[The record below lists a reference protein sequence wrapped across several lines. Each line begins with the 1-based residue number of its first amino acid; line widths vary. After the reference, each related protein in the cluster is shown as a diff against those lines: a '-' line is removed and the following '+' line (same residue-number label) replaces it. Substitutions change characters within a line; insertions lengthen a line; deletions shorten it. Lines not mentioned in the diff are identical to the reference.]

1 MRHFLTLF
9 LIFYFC
15 PNIFGQNFDFGR
27 VNVSD
32 FSTTALD
39 SNANAIVL
47 KEFGQSSVFVDDYDH
62 RIKLM
67 HEYHVLIRI
76 NNKEGF
82 KKANFEIPSYKRGSY
97 IRDHLDELKAVTYN
111 MENGQINRTELES
124 KKVFKENYST
134 YLDLNKFTLP
144 NIKEGSI
151 IEVSY
156 RTLEQ
161 DLFNFKT
168 WEFQDDIPKLQS
180 QYIAIIP
187 ASFTYNVVLRGPYRL
202 DDQKKGEV
210 LKEYLFL
217 DGVRMDCSK
226 LTYAMSNIPA
236 FVEEDFMTSPKNF
249 KSAIYYELES
259 IFYPSTGVKKTFSK
273 TWKDVDTELMN
284 EKTFGG
290 QLKKTDLFKTTL
302 STLLSPDDSKLVKA
316 NKIYD
321 YIKKQI
327 KWNNYVGKYSEN
339 GIEKALEKRTGNI
352 GDINLSLITALQAA
366 DLDAYPIILSTRRN
380 GNPNS
385 LFPVLSDFDYVIACV
400 DIDGVKY
407 KLDAS
412 NSYLPFGSLPLQCLN
427 ERGRIIYSKKS
438 SDWFP
443 LASEEISEQYYTL
456 TGVLDDQGQIKGT
469 LIISSQGNKAL
480 LKRQHIAKF
489 NSLEEYWEKLDEEMP
504 NISFT
509 NAKIEHLNELDQV
522 LNETYDITLDVNKQQ
537 ENNILSLAPN
547 VIDRISYNPF
557 KIQDRTYPVDMGF
570 KSKLQYNIQLE
581 IPEQYEVT
589 DKPQN
594 VSLALPESAARYKYI
609 TQLTGTKLEVM
620 GSLSFNKPIFTVD
633 EYFSLKELYS
643 RIIQQQKLDIRLTT
657 KK

>member
-1 MRHFLTLF
+1 MRQFLTLF
-9 LIFYFC
+9 LIFSIYT
-15 PNIFGQNFDFGR
+15 NSIAQTFDFGK
-27 VNVSD
+27 VSISD
-32 FSTTALD
+32 FSKTDLD

-47 KEFGQSSVFVDDYDH
+47 NEFGRSSVFVDDYDN
-62 RIKLM
+62 RVKLQ
-67 HEYHVLIRI
+67 HEYHVIIRI

-97 IRDHLDELKAVTYN
+97 IRDYFDELKAVTYN
-111 MENGQINRTELES
+111 LENGRIEKTELEN
-124 KKVFKENYST
+124 KKVFKENYSA

-168 WEFQDDIPKLQS
+168 WEFQDDIPKIQS

-187 ASFTYNVVLRGPYRL
+187 ASFAYNVVLRGPYKL
-202 DDQKKGEV
+202 TDQKAEA
-210 LKEYLFL
+210 LKEFIFL
-217 DGVRMDCSK
+217 DGLRMDCSK
-226 LTYAMSNIPA
+226 LTYTMKNIPA
-236 FVEEDFMTSPKNF
+236 FMEEDYMTSPTNF

-259 IFYPSTGVKKTFSK
+259 IFYPSTGSKKTFSK
-273 TWKDVDTELMN
+273 TWKDVDTDLMN

-290 QLKKTDLFKTTL
+290 QLKKTDLFKANLATI
-302 STLLSPDDSKLVKA
+302 LSPTDTKLEKA
-316 NKIYD
+316 KKIYN
-321 YIKKQI
+321 YINKQI
-327 KWNNYVGKYSEN
+327 KWNNYLGKYAET

-352 GDINLSLITALQAA
+352 GDINLALVTALLAA
-366 DLDAYPIILSTRRN
+366 DLEAYPIILSTRRN
-380 GNPNS
+380 GTPNG

-412 NSYLPFGSLPLQCLN
+412 NLYLPFGQLPLQCLN

-443 LASEEISEQYYTL
+443 LTAQESSDVNYILEGAL
-456 TGVLDDQGQIKGT
+456 NDQFKIKGKLT
-469 LIISSQGNKAL
+469 ISSSGNKAL

-504 NISFT
+504 NITLTKSSIQ
-509 NAKIEHLNELDQV
+509 NLEDIDQLLIEEFDV
-522 LNETYDITLDVNKQQ
+522 ILDVSKQMEQ
-537 ENNILSLAPN
+537 DILVLAPN
-547 VIDRISYNPF
+547 IIDRISYNPF
-557 KIQDRTYPVDMGF
+557 KAQERTYPVDMGF
-570 KSKLQYNIQLE
+570 KSKTLYSVKLTIPDHYE
-581 IPEQYEVT
+581 IAE
-589 DKPQN
+589 KPQN
-594 VSLALPESAARYKYI
+594 ASLALPESTAKYRYV
-609 TQLTGTKLEVM
+609 TQVNGNQLEILQ
-620 GSLSFNKPIFTVD
+620 SLAFNKPIFSVD

-643 RIIQQQKLDIRLTT
+643 RIIQQQKLDIKLIG

>member
-1 MRHFLTLF
+1 MRQFLTLF
-9 LIFYFC
+9 LIFSIYT
-15 PNIFGQNFDFGR
+15 NSIAQTFDFGK
-27 VNVSD
+27 VSISD
-32 FSTTALD
+32 FSRTDLD

-47 KEFGQSSVFVDDYDH
+47 NEFGRSSVFVDDYDN
-62 RIKLM
+62 RVKLQ
-67 HEYHVLIRI
+67 HEYHVIIRI

-97 IRDHLDELKAVTYN
+97 VRDYFDELKAVTYN
-111 MENGQINRTELES
+111 LENGRIEKTELEN
-124 KKVFKENYST
+124 KKVFKENYSA

-168 WEFQDDIPKLQS
+168 WEFQDDIPKIQS

-187 ASFTYNVVLRGPYRL
+187 ASFAYNVVLRGPYKL
-202 DDQKKGEV
+202 TDQKAEA
-210 LKEYLFL
+210 LKEFIFL
-217 DGVRMDCSK
+217 DGLRMDCSK
-226 LTYAMSNIPA
+226 LTYTMKNIPA
-236 FVEEDFMTSPKNF
+236 FMEEDYMTSPTNF

-259 IFYPSTGVKKTFSK
+259 IFYPSTGSKKTFSK
-273 TWKDVDTELMN
+273 TWKDVDTDLMN

-290 QLKKTDLFKTTL
+290 QLKKTDLFKANLATI
-302 STLLSPDDSKLVKA
+302 LSPTDTKLEKA
-316 NKIYD
+316 KKIYN
-321 YIKKQI
+321 YINKQI
-327 KWNNYVGKYSEN
+327 KWNNYLGKYAET

-352 GDINLSLITALQAA
+352 GDINLALVTALLAA
-366 DLDAYPIILSTRRN
+366 DLEAYPIILSTRRN
-380 GNPNS
+380 GTPNG

-412 NSYLPFGSLPLQCLN
+412 NLYLPFGQLPLQCLN

-443 LASEEISEQYYTL
+443 LTAQESSDVNYILEGAL
-456 TGVLDDQGQIKGT
+456 NDQFKIKGKLT
-469 LIISSQGNKAL
+469 ISSSGNKAL

-489 NSLEEYWEKLDEEMP
+489 NSLEEYWEKLDVEMP
-504 NISFT
+504 NITLTKSSIQ
-509 NAKIEHLNELDQV
+509 NLEDIDQLLIEEFDV
-522 LNETYDITLDVNKQQ
+522 ILDVSKQMEQ
-537 ENNILSLAPN
+537 DILVLAPN
-547 VIDRISYNPF
+547 IIDRISYNPF
-557 KIQDRTYPVDMGF
+557 KAQERTYPVDMGF
-570 KSKLQYNIQLE
+570 KSKTLYSVKLTIPDHYE
-581 IPEQYEVT
+581 IAE
-589 DKPQN
+589 KPQN
-594 VSLALPESAARYKYI
+594 ASLALPESTAKYRYV
-609 TQLTGTKLEVM
+609 TQVNGNQLEILQ
-620 GSLSFNKPIFTVD
+620 SLAFNKPIFSVD

-643 RIIQQQKLDIRLTT
+643 RIIQQQKLDIKLIG

>member
-1 MRHFLTLF
+1 MRQFLTLF
-9 LIFYFC
+9 LIFSIYTDS
-15 PNIFGQNFDFGR
+15 IAQTFDFGK
-27 VNVSD
+27 VSISD
-32 FSTTALD
+32 FSRTDLD

-47 KEFGQSSVFVDDYDH
+47 NEFGRSSVFVDDYDN
-62 RIKLM
+62 RIKLQ

-97 IRDHLDELKAVTYN
+97 IRDYFDELKAVTYN
-111 MENGQINRTELES
+111 LENGRIEKTELEN
-124 KKVFKENYST
+124 KKVFRENYSP

-168 WEFQDDIPKLQS
+168 WEFQDDIPKIQS

-187 ASFTYNVVLRGPYRL
+187 ASFAYNVVLRGPYKL
-202 DDQKKGEV
+202 TDQKAEA
-210 LKEYLFL
+210 LKEYIFL
-217 DGVRMDCSK
+217 DGLRMDCSK
-226 LTYAMSNIPA
+226 LTYTMKNIPA
-236 FVEEDFMTSPKNF
+236 FVEEDYMTSPTNF

-259 IFYPSTGVKKTFSK
+259 IFYPSTGSKKTFSK
-273 TWKDVDTELMN
+273 TWKDVDTDLMN
-284 EKTFGG
+284 EKAFGG
-290 QLKKTDLFKTTL
+290 QLKKTDLFQANLATIV
-302 STLLSPDDSKLVKA
+302 SPTDSKLEKA
-316 NKIYD
+316 KKIYN
-321 YIKKQI
+321 YINKQI
-327 KWNNYVGKYSEN
+327 KWNNYLGKYAES

-352 GDINLSLITALQAA
+352 GDINLALVTALLAA
-366 DLDAYPIILSTRRN
+366 DLEAYPIILSTRRN
-380 GNPNS
+380 GTPNA

-400 DIDGVKY
+400 DVDGVKY

-412 NSYLPFGSLPLQCLN
+412 NPYLPFGELPLQCLN

-443 LASEEISEQYYTL
+443 LTVEESSDVSYVLEGALDEQSK
-456 TGVLDDQGQIKGT
+456 IKGKLT
-469 LIISSQGNKAL
+469 ISSRGNKAF

-504 NISFT
+504 NVTLTKSSIQ
-509 NAKIEHLNELDQV
+509 NLEEIDQLLIEEFDVIVDVSKQMGQDV
-522 LNETYDITLDVNKQQ
+522 LL
-537 ENNILSLAPN
+537 LAPN
-547 VIDRISYNPF
+547 IIDRISYNPF
-557 KIQDRTYPVDMGF
+557 KAQERTYPVDMGF
-570 KSKLQYNIQLE
+570 KSKTLYSVKLTIPDHYE
-581 IPEQYEVT
+581 IAE
-589 DKPQN
+589 KPQN
-594 VSLALPESAARYKYI
+594 ASLALPESTAKYRYV
-609 TQLTGTKLEVM
+609 TQVNGNQLEILQ
-620 GSLSFNKPIFTVD
+620 SLAFNKPIFSVD

-643 RIIQQQKLDIRLTT
+643 RIIQQQKLDIKLIG

>member
-1 MRHFLTLF
+1 MRQFLTLF
-9 LIFYFC
+9 LIFSIYT
-15 PNIFGQNFDFGR
+15 NSIAQTFDFGK
-27 VNVSD
+27 VSISD
-32 FSTTALD
+32 FSRTDLD

-47 KEFGQSSVFVDDYDH
+47 NEFGRSSVFVDDYDN
-62 RIKLM
+62 RVKLQ
-67 HEYHVLIRI
+67 HEYHVIIRI

-97 IRDHLDELKAVTYN
+97 IRDYFDELKAVTYN
-111 MENGQINRTELES
+111 LENGRIEKTELEN
-124 KKVFKENYST
+124 KKVFRENYSA

-168 WEFQDDIPKLQS
+168 WEFQDDIPKIQS

-187 ASFTYNVVLRGPYRL
+187 ASFAYNVVLRGPYKL
-202 DDQKKGEV
+202 TDQKAEA
-210 LKEYLFL
+210 LKEFIFL
-217 DGVRMDCSK
+217 DGLRMDCSK
-226 LTYAMSNIPA
+226 LTYTMKNIPA
-236 FVEEDFMTSPKNF
+236 FMEEDYMTSPTNF

-259 IFYPSTGVKKTFSK
+259 IFYPSTGSKKTFSK
-273 TWKDVDTELMN
+273 TWKDVDTDLMN

-290 QLKKTDLFKTTL
+290 QLKKTDLFKANLATI
-302 STLLSPDDSKLVKA
+302 LSPTDTKLEKA
-316 NKIYD
+316 KKIYN
-321 YIKKQI
+321 YINKQI
-327 KWNNYVGKYSEN
+327 KWNNYLGKYAET

-352 GDINLSLITALQAA
+352 GDINLALVTALLAA
-366 DLDAYPIILSTRRN
+366 DLEAYPIILSTRRN
-380 GNPNS
+380 GTPNG

-412 NSYLPFGSLPLQCLN
+412 NLYLPFGQLPLQCLN

-443 LASEEISEQYYTL
+443 LTAQESSDVNYILEGAL
-456 TGVLDDQGQIKGT
+456 NDQFKIKGKLT
-469 LIISSQGNKAL
+469 ISSSGNKAL

-504 NISFT
+504 NITLTKSSIQ
-509 NAKIEHLNELDQV
+509 NLEDIDQLLIEEFDV
-522 LNETYDITLDVNKQQ
+522 ILDVSKQMEQ
-537 ENNILSLAPN
+537 DILVLAPN
-547 VIDRISYNPF
+547 IIDRISYNPF
-557 KIQDRTYPVDMGF
+557 KAQERTYPVDMGF
-570 KSKLQYNIQLE
+570 KSKTLYSVKLTIPDHYE
-581 IPEQYEVT
+581 IAE
-589 DKPQN
+589 KPQN
-594 VSLALPESAARYKYI
+594 ASLALPESTAKYRYV
-609 TQLTGTKLEVM
+609 TQVNGNQLEILQ
-620 GSLSFNKPIFTVD
+620 SLAFNKPIFSVD

-643 RIIQQQKLDIRLTT
+643 RIIQQQKLDIKLIG

>member
-1 MRHFLTLF
+1 MRQFLTLF
-9 LIFYFC
+9 LIFSIYT
-15 PNIFGQNFDFGR
+15 NSIAQTFDFGK
-27 VNVSD
+27 VSISD
-32 FSTTALD
+32 FSRTDLD

-47 KEFGQSSVFVDDYDH
+47 NEFGRSSVFVDDYDN
-62 RIKLM
+62 RIKLQ

-97 IRDHLDELKAVTYN
+97 IRDYFDELKAVTYN
-111 MENGQINRTELES
+111 LENGRIEKTELEN
-124 KKVFKENYST
+124 KKVFRENYSA

-168 WEFQDDIPKLQS
+168 WEFQDDIPKIQS

-187 ASFTYNVVLRGPYRL
+187 ASFAYNVVLRGPYKL
-202 DDQKKGEV
+202 TDQKAEA
-210 LKEYLFL
+210 LKEYIFL
-217 DGVRMDCSK
+217 DGLRMDCSK
-226 LTYAMSNIPA
+226 LTYTMKNIPA
-236 FVEEDFMTSPKNF
+236 FVEEDYMTSPTNF

-259 IFYPSTGVKKTFSK
+259 IFYPSTGSKKTFSK
-273 TWKDVDTELMN
+273 TWKDVDTDLMN
-284 EKTFGG
+284 EKAFGG
-290 QLKKTDLFKTTL
+290 QLKKTDLFKANLATIV
-302 STLLSPDDSKLVKA
+302 SPTDSKLEKA
-316 NKIYD
+316 KKIYN
-321 YIKKQI
+321 YINKQI
-327 KWNNYVGKYSEN
+327 KWNNYLGKYAES

-352 GDINLSLITALQAA
+352 GDINLALVTALLAA
-366 DLDAYPIILSTRRN
+366 DLEAYPIILSTRRN
-380 GNPNS
+380 GTPNA

-400 DIDGVKY
+400 DVDGVKY

-412 NSYLPFGSLPLQCLN
+412 NPYLPFGELPLQCLN

-443 LASEEISEQYYTL
+443 LTVEESSDVNYVLE
-456 TGVLDDQGQIKGT
+456 GVLDEQAKIKGKLT
-469 LIISSQGNKAL
+469 ISSRGNKAF

-504 NISFT
+504 NVTLTKSSIQ
-509 NAKIEHLNELDQV
+509 NLEEIDQLLIEEFDVIVDVSKQM
-522 LNETYDITLDVNKQQ
+522 EQDIL
-537 ENNILSLAPN
+537 LLAPN
-547 VIDRISYNPF
+547 IIDRISYNPF
-557 KIQDRTYPVDMGF
+557 KAQERTYPVDMGF
-570 KSKLQYNIQLE
+570 KSKTLYSVKLTIPDRYE
-581 IPEQYEVT
+581 IAE
-589 DKPQN
+589 KPQN
-594 VSLALPESAARYKYI
+594 ASLALPESTAKYRYV
-609 TQLTGTKLEVM
+609 TQVNGNQLEILQ
-620 GSLSFNKPIFTVD
+620 SLAFNKPIFSVD

-643 RIIQQQKLDIRLTT
+643 RIIQQQKLDIKLIG

>member
-9 LIFYFC
+9 LIFC
-15 PNIFGQNFDFGR
+15 LSLGGFGQNFDFGR
-27 VNVSD
+27 VSVTD
-32 FSTTALD
+32 FSPTLLD

-82 KKANFEIPSYKRGSY
+82 KKANFEIPAYKRGSY

-111 MENGQINRTELES
+111 LENGQINRTELES

-168 WEFQDDIPKLQS
+168 WEFQDDIPKLHS

-187 ASFTYNVVLRGPYRL
+187 ASFTYNVVLRGPYKL
-202 DDQKKGEV
+202 NDPKKGEV

-284 EKTFGG
+284 EKTFDG
-290 QLKKTDLFKTTL
+290 QLKKT
-302 STLLSPDDSKLVKA
+302 
-316 NKIYD
+316 
-321 YIKKQI
+321 
-327 KWNNYVGKYSEN
+327 E
-339 GIEKALEKRTGNI
+339 
-352 GDINLSLITALQAA
+352 
-366 DLDAYPIILSTRRN
+366 
-380 GNPNS
+380 
-385 LFPVLSDFDYVIACV
+385 
-400 DIDGVKY
+400 
-407 KLDAS
+407 
-412 NSYLPFGSLPLQCLN
+412 
-427 ERGRIIYSKKS
+427 
-438 SDWFP
+438 
-443 LASEEISEQYYTL
+443 
-456 TGVLDDQGQIKGT
+456 
-469 LIISSQGNKAL
+469 
-480 LKRQHIAKF
+480 
-489 NSLEEYWEKLDEEMP
+489 
-504 NISFT
+504 
-509 NAKIEHLNELDQV
+509 
-522 LNETYDITLDVNKQQ
+522 
-537 ENNILSLAPN
+537 
-547 VIDRISYNPF
+547 
-557 KIQDRTYPVDMGF
+557 
-570 KSKLQYNIQLE
+570 
-581 IPEQYEVT
+581 
-589 DKPQN
+589 
-594 VSLALPESAARYKYI
+594 
-609 TQLTGTKLEVM
+609 
-620 GSLSFNKPIFTVD
+620 
-633 EYFSLKELYS
+633 
-643 RIIQQQKLDIRLTT
+643 
-657 KK
+657 

>member
-1 MRHFLTLF
+1 MRQFLTLF
-9 LIFYFC
+9 LIFSIYT
-15 PNIFGQNFDFGR
+15 NSIAQTFDFGK
-27 VNVSD
+27 VSISD
-32 FSTTALD
+32 FSKTDLD

-47 KEFGQSSVFVDDYDH
+47 NEFGRSSVFVDDYDN
-62 RIKLM
+62 RIKLQ

-97 IRDHLDELKAVTYN
+97 IRDYFDELKAVTYN
-111 MENGQINRTELES
+111 LENGRIEKTELEN
-124 KKVFKENYST
+124 KKVFRENYSA

-168 WEFQDDIPKLQS
+168 WEFQDDIPKIQS

-187 ASFTYNVVLRGPYRL
+187 ASFAYNVVLRGPYKL
-202 DDQKKGEV
+202 TDQKAEA
-210 LKEYLFL
+210 LKEYIFL
-217 DGVRMDCSK
+217 DGLRMDCSK
-226 LTYAMSNIPA
+226 LTYTMKNIPA
-236 FVEEDFMTSPKNF
+236 FVEEDYMTSPTNF

-259 IFYPSTGVKKTFSK
+259 IFYPSTGSKKTFSK
-273 TWKDVDTELMN
+273 TWKDVDTDLMN
-284 EKTFGG
+284 EKAFGG
-290 QLKKTDLFKTTL
+290 QLKKTDLFKANLATIV
-302 STLLSPDDSKLVKA
+302 SPTDTKLEKA
-316 NKIYD
+316 KKIYN
-321 YIKKQI
+321 YINKQI
-327 KWNNYVGKYSEN
+327 KWNNYLGKYAES

-352 GDINLSLITALQAA
+352 GDINLALVTALLAA
-366 DLDAYPIILSTRRN
+366 DLEAYPIILSTRRN
-380 GNPNS
+380 GTPNA

-400 DIDGVKY
+400 DVDGVKY

-412 NSYLPFGSLPLQCLN
+412 NSYLPFGELPLQCLN

-443 LASEEISEQYYTL
+443 LTVEESSDVSYLLEGALDEQAK
-456 TGVLDDQGQIKGT
+456 IKGKLT
-469 LIISSQGNKAL
+469 ISSRGNKAF

-504 NISFT
+504 NVTLTKSSIQ
-509 NAKIEHLNELDQV
+509 NLEEIDQLLIEEF
-522 LNETYDITLDVNKQQ
+522 DVIVDVTKQMGQ
-537 ENNILSLAPN
+537 DLLLLTPNI
-547 VIDRISYNPF
+547 IDRISYNPF
-557 KIQDRTYPVDMGF
+557 KAQERTYPVDMGF
-570 KSKLQYNIQLE
+570 KSKTLYSVKLTIPDHYE
-581 IPEQYEVT
+581 IAE
-589 DKPQN
+589 KPQN
-594 VSLALPESAARYKYI
+594 ASLALPESTAKYRYV
-609 TQLTGTKLEVM
+609 TQVNGNQLEILQ
-620 GSLSFNKPIFTVD
+620 SLAFNKPIFSVD

-643 RIIQQQKLDIRLTT
+643 RIIQQQKLDIKLIG

>member
-1 MRHFLTLF
+1 MRQFLTLF
-9 LIFYFC
+9 LIFSIYT
-15 PNIFGQNFDFGR
+15 NSIAQTFDFGK
-27 VNVSD
+27 VSISD
-32 FSTTALD
+32 FSRTDLD

-47 KEFGQSSVFVDDYDH
+47 NEFGRSSVFVDDYDN
-62 RIKLM
+62 RVKLQ
-67 HEYHVLIRI
+67 HEYHVIIRI

-97 IRDHLDELKAVTYN
+97 VRDYFDELKAVTYN
-111 MENGQINRTELES
+111 LENGRIEKTELEN
-124 KKVFKENYST
+124 KKVFKENYSA

-168 WEFQDDIPKLQS
+168 WEFQDDIPKIQS

-187 ASFTYNVVLRGPYRL
+187 ASFAYNVVLRGPYKL
-202 DDQKKGEV
+202 TDQKAEA
-210 LKEYLFL
+210 LKEFIFL
-217 DGVRMDCSK
+217 DGLRMDCSK
-226 LTYAMSNIPA
+226 LTYTMKNIPA
-236 FVEEDFMTSPKNF
+236 FMEEDYMTSPTNF

-259 IFYPSTGVKKTFSK
+259 IFYPSTGSKKTFSK
-273 TWKDVDTELMN
+273 TWKDVDTGLMN

-290 QLKKTDLFKTTL
+290 QLKKTDLFKANLATI
-302 STLLSPDDSKLVKA
+302 LSPTDTKLEKA
-316 NKIYD
+316 KKIYN
-321 YIKKQI
+321 YINKQI
-327 KWNNYVGKYSEN
+327 KWNNYLGKYAET

-352 GDINLSLITALQAA
+352 GDINLALVTALLAA
-366 DLDAYPIILSTRRN
+366 DLEAYPIILSTRRN
-380 GNPNS
+380 GTPNG

-412 NSYLPFGSLPLQCLN
+412 NLYLPFGQLPLQCLN

-443 LASEEISEQYYTL
+443 LTAQESSDVNYILEGAL
-456 TGVLDDQGQIKGT
+456 NDQFKIKGKLT
-469 LIISSQGNKAL
+469 ISSSGNKAL

-504 NISFT
+504 NITLTKSSIQ
-509 NAKIEHLNELDQV
+509 NLEDIDQLLIEEFDV
-522 LNETYDITLDVNKQQ
+522 ILDVSKQMEQ
-537 ENNILSLAPN
+537 DILVLAPN
-547 VIDRISYNPF
+547 IIDRISYNPF
-557 KIQDRTYPVDMGF
+557 KAQERTYPVDMGF
-570 KSKLQYNIQLE
+570 KSKTLYSVKLTIPDHYE
-581 IPEQYEVT
+581 IAE
-589 DKPQN
+589 KPQN
-594 VSLALPESAARYKYI
+594 ASLALPESTAKYRYV
-609 TQLTGTKLEVM
+609 TQVNGNQLEILQ
-620 GSLSFNKPIFTVD
+620 SLAFNKPIFSVD

-643 RIIQQQKLDIRLTT
+643 RIIQQQKLDIKLIG

>member
-1 MRHFLTLF
+1 MRQFLTLF
-9 LIFYFC
+9 LIFSIYT
-15 PNIFGQNFDFGR
+15 NSIAQTFDFGK
-27 VNVSD
+27 VSISD
-32 FSTTALD
+32 FSKTDLD

-47 KEFGQSSVFVDDYDH
+47 NEFGRSSVFVDDYDN
-62 RIKLM
+62 RIKLQ

-97 IRDHLDELKAVTYN
+97 IRDYFDELKAVTYN
-111 MENGQINRTELES
+111 LENGRIEKTELEN
-124 KKVFKENYST
+124 KKVFRENYSA

-168 WEFQDDIPKLQS
+168 WEFQDDIPKIQS

-187 ASFTYNVVLRGPYRL
+187 ASFAYNVVLRGPYKL
-202 DDQKKGEV
+202 TDQKAEA
-210 LKEYLFL
+210 LKEYIFL
-217 DGVRMDCSK
+217 DGLRMDCSK
-226 LTYAMSNIPA
+226 LTYTMKNIPA
-236 FVEEDFMTSPKNF
+236 FVEEDYMTSPTNF

-259 IFYPSTGVKKTFSK
+259 IFYPSTGSKKTFSK
-273 TWKDVDTELMN
+273 TWKDVDTDLMN
-284 EKTFGG
+284 EKAFGG
-290 QLKKTDLFKTTL
+290 QLKKTDLFKANLATIV
-302 STLLSPDDSKLVKA
+302 SPTDTKLEKA
-316 NKIYD
+316 KKIYN
-321 YIKKQI
+321 YINKQI
-327 KWNNYVGKYSEN
+327 KWNNYLGKYAES

-352 GDINLSLITALQAA
+352 GDINLALVTALLAA
-366 DLDAYPIILSTRRN
+366 DLEAYPIILSTRRN
-380 GNPNS
+380 GTPNA

-400 DIDGVKY
+400 DVDGVKY

-412 NSYLPFGSLPLQCLN
+412 NSYLPFGELPLQCLN

-443 LASEEISEQYYTL
+443 LTVEESSDVSYVLEGALDEQAK
-456 TGVLDDQGQIKGT
+456 IKGKLT
-469 LIISSQGNKAL
+469 ISSRGNKAF

-504 NISFT
+504 NVTLTKSSIQ
-509 NAKIEHLNELDQV
+509 NLEEIDQLLIEEF
-522 LNETYDITLDVNKQQ
+522 DVIVDVTKQMGQ
-537 ENNILSLAPN
+537 DLLLLAPN

-557 KIQDRTYPVDMGF
+557 KAQERTYPVDMGF
-570 KSKLQYNIQLE
+570 KSKTLYSVKLTIPDHYE
-581 IPEQYEVT
+581 IAE
-589 DKPQN
+589 KPQN
-594 VSLALPESAARYKYI
+594 ASLALPESTAKYRYV
-609 TQLTGTKLEVM
+609 TQVNGNQLEILQ
-620 GSLSFNKPIFTVD
+620 SLAFNKPIFSVD

-643 RIIQQQKLDIRLTT
+643 RIIQQQKLDIKLIG

>member
-1 MRHFLTLF
+1 MRQFLTLF
-9 LIFYFC
+9 LIFSIYT
-15 PNIFGQNFDFGR
+15 NSIAQTFDFGK
-27 VNVSD
+27 VSISD
-32 FSTTALD
+32 FSRTDLD

-47 KEFGQSSVFVDDYDH
+47 NEFGRSSVFVDDYDN
-62 RIKLM
+62 RVKLQ
-67 HEYHVLIRI
+67 HEYHVIIRI

-97 IRDHLDELKAVTYN
+97 VRDYFDELKAVTYN
-111 MENGQINRTELES
+111 LENGRIEKTELEN
-124 KKVFKENYST
+124 KKVFKENYSA

-168 WEFQDDIPKLQS
+168 WEFQDDIPKIQS

-187 ASFTYNVVLRGPYRL
+187 ASFAYNVVLRGPYKL
-202 DDQKKGEV
+202 TDQKAEA
-210 LKEYLFL
+210 LKEFIFL
-217 DGVRMDCSK
+217 DGLRMDCSK
-226 LTYAMSNIPA
+226 LTYTMKNIPA
-236 FVEEDFMTSPKNF
+236 FMEEDYMTSPTNF

-259 IFYPSTGVKKTFSK
+259 IFYPSTGSKKTFSK
-273 TWKDVDTELMN
+273 TWKDVDTDLMN

-290 QLKKTDLFKTTL
+290 QLKKTDLFKANLATI
-302 STLLSPDDSKLVKA
+302 LSPTDTKLEKA
-316 NKIYD
+316 KKIYN
-321 YIKKQI
+321 YINKQI
-327 KWNNYVGKYSEN
+327 KWNNYLGKYAET

-352 GDINLSLITALQAA
+352 GDINLALVTALLAA
-366 DLDAYPIILSTRRN
+366 DLEAYPIILSTRRN
-380 GNPNS
+380 GTPNG

-400 DIDGVKY
+400 YIDGVKY

-412 NSYLPFGSLPLQCLN
+412 NLYLPFGQLPLQCLN

-443 LASEEISEQYYTL
+443 LTAQESSDVNYILEGAL
-456 TGVLDDQGQIKGT
+456 NDQFKIKGKLT
-469 LIISSQGNKAL
+469 ISSSGNKAL

-504 NISFT
+504 NITLTKSSIQ
-509 NAKIEHLNELDQV
+509 NLEDIDQLLIEEFDV
-522 LNETYDITLDVNKQQ
+522 ILDVSKQMEQ
-537 ENNILSLAPN
+537 DILVLAPN
-547 VIDRISYNPF
+547 IIDRISYNPF
-557 KIQDRTYPVDMGF
+557 KAQERTYPVDMGF
-570 KSKLQYNIQLE
+570 KSKTLYSVKLTIPDHYE
-581 IPEQYEVT
+581 IAE
-589 DKPQN
+589 KPQN
-594 VSLALPESAARYKYI
+594 ASLALPESTAKYRYV
-609 TQLTGTKLEVM
+609 TQVNGNQLEILQ
-620 GSLSFNKPIFTVD
+620 SLAFNKPIFSVD

-643 RIIQQQKLDIRLTT
+643 RIIQQQKLDIKLIG

>member
-1 MRHFLTLF
+1 MRQFLTLF
-9 LIFYFC
+9 LIFSIYT
-15 PNIFGQNFDFGR
+15 NSIAQTFDFGK
-27 VNVSD
+27 VSISD
-32 FSTTALD
+32 FSRTDLD

-47 KEFGQSSVFVDDYDH
+47 NEFGRSSVFVDDYDN
-62 RIKLM
+62 RVKLQ
-67 HEYHVLIRI
+67 HEYHVIIRI

-97 IRDHLDELKAVTYN
+97 VRDYFDELKAVTYN
-111 MENGQINRTELES
+111 LENGRIEKTELEN
-124 KKVFKENYST
+124 KKVFKENYSA

-168 WEFQDDIPKLQS
+168 WEFQDDIPKIQS

-187 ASFTYNVVLRGPYRL
+187 ASFAYNVVLRGPYKL
-202 DDQKKGEV
+202 SDQKAEA
-210 LKEYLFL
+210 LKEFIFL
-217 DGVRMDCSK
+217 DGLRMDCSK
-226 LTYAMSNIPA
+226 LTYTMKNIPA
-236 FVEEDFMTSPKNF
+236 FMEEDYMTSPTNF

-259 IFYPSTGVKKTFSK
+259 IFYPSTGSKKTFSK
-273 TWKDVDTELMN
+273 TWKDVDTDLMN

-290 QLKKTDLFKTTL
+290 QLKKTDLFKANLATI
-302 STLLSPDDSKLVKA
+302 LSPTDTKLEKA
-316 NKIYD
+316 KKIYN
-321 YIKKQI
+321 YINKQI
-327 KWNNYVGKYSEN
+327 KWNNYLGKYAET

-352 GDINLSLITALQAA
+352 GDINLALVTALLAA
-366 DLDAYPIILSTRRN
+366 DLEAYPIILSTRRN
-380 GNPNS
+380 GTPNG

-412 NSYLPFGSLPLQCLN
+412 NLYLPFGQLPLQCLN

-443 LASEEISEQYYTL
+443 LTAQESSDVNYILEGAL
-456 TGVLDDQGQIKGT
+456 NDQFKIKGKLT
-469 LIISSQGNKAL
+469 ISSSGNKAL

-504 NISFT
+504 NITLTKSSIQ
-509 NAKIEHLNELDQV
+509 NLEDIDQLLIEEFDV
-522 LNETYDITLDVNKQQ
+522 ILDVSKQMEQ
-537 ENNILSLAPN
+537 DILVLAPN
-547 VIDRISYNPF
+547 IIDRISYNPF
-557 KIQDRTYPVDMGF
+557 KAQERTYPVDMGF
-570 KSKLQYNIQLE
+570 KSKTLYSVKLTIPDHYE
-581 IPEQYEVT
+581 IAE
-589 DKPQN
+589 KPQN
-594 VSLALPESAARYKYI
+594 ASLALPESTAKYRYV
-609 TQLTGTKLEVM
+609 TQVNGNQLEILQ
-620 GSLSFNKPIFTVD
+620 SLAFNKPIFSVD

-643 RIIQQQKLDIRLTT
+643 RIIQQQKLDIKLIG

>member
-1 MRHFLTLF
+1 MRQFLTLF
-9 LIFYFC
+9 LIFSIYT
-15 PNIFGQNFDFGR
+15 NSIAQTFDFGK
-27 VNVSD
+27 VSISD
-32 FSTTALD
+32 FSQTDLD

-47 KEFGQSSVFVDDYDH
+47 NEFGRSSVFVDDYDN
-62 RIKLM
+62 RIKLQ

-97 IRDHLDELKAVTYN
+97 IRDYFDELKAVTYN
-111 MENGQINRTELES
+111 LENGRIEKTELEN
-124 KKVFKENYST
+124 KKVFRENYSA

-187 ASFTYNVVLRGPYRL
+187 ASFTYNVVLRGPYKL
-202 DDQKKGEV
+202 SDQKGEA
-210 LKEYLFL
+210 LKEYIFL
-217 DGVRMDCSK
+217 NGLRMDCSK
-226 LTYAMSNIPA
+226 LTYSMKNIPA
-236 FVEEDFMTSPKNF
+236 FVEEDYMTSPTNF

-259 IFYPSTGVKKTFSK
+259 IYYPSTGSKKTFSK
-273 TWKDVDTELMN
+273 TWKDVDIDLMN
-284 EKTFGG
+284 EKAFGG
-290 QLKKTDLFKTTL
+290 QLKKTDLFKTSLT
-302 STLLSPDDSKLVKA
+302 TIVSPTDTKLEKA
-316 NKIYD
+316 KKIYS
-321 YIKKQI
+321 YINKQI
-327 KWNNYVGKYSEN
+327 KWNNYLGKYAET

-352 GDINLSLITALQAA
+352 GDINLALVTALLAT
-366 DLDAYPIILSTRRN
+366 DLEAYPIILSTRRN
-380 GNPNS
+380 GTPNA

-400 DIDGVKY
+400 DIDGIKY

-412 NSYLPFGSLPLQCLN
+412 NPYLPFGELPLQCLN

-438 SDWFP
+438 SDWYP
-443 LASEEISEQYYTL
+443 LTAEESSDVNYVLEGT
-456 TGVLDDQGQIKGT
+456 LDDQFKIKGKLT
-469 LIISSQGNKAL
+469 ISSKGNKAL

-504 NISFT
+504 NITLTKSSIQ
-509 NAKIEHLNELDQV
+509 NLEDIDQLLIEEF
-522 LNETYDITLDVNKQQ
+522 DITMDISKQMGQDV
-537 ENNILSLAPN
+537 LVLAPN
-547 VIDRISYNPF
+547 IIDRISYNPF
-557 KIQDRTYPVDMGF
+557 KAQERTYPVDMGF
-570 KSKLQYNIQLE
+570 KSKTLYSIKLT
-581 IPEQYEVT
+581 IPDQYEIVE
-589 DKPQN
+589 KPQN
-594 VSLALPESAARYKYI
+594 ASLALPESAAKYRYV
-609 TQLTGTKLEVM
+609 TQVNDNRLEILQ
-620 GSLSFNKPIFTVD
+620 SLVFNKPIFSVD

-643 RIIQQQKLDIRLTT
+643 RIIQQQKLDIKLTG

>member
-1 MRHFLTLF
+1 MRQFLTLF
-9 LIFYFC
+9 LIFSIYT
-15 PNIFGQNFDFGR
+15 NSIAQTFDFGK
-27 VNVSD
+27 VSISD
-32 FSTTALD
+32 FSRTDLD

-47 KEFGQSSVFVDDYDH
+47 NEFGRSSVFVDDYDN
-62 RIKLM
+62 RIKLQ

-97 IRDHLDELKAVTYN
+97 IRDYFDELKAVTYN
-111 MENGQINRTELES
+111 LENGRIEKTELEN
-124 KKVFKENYST
+124 KKVFRENYSA

-168 WEFQDDIPKLQS
+168 WEFQDDIPKIQS

-187 ASFTYNVVLRGPYRL
+187 ASFAYNVVLRGPYKL
-202 DDQKKGEV
+202 TDQKAEA
-210 LKEYLFL
+210 LKEYIFL
-217 DGVRMDCSK
+217 DGLRMDCSK
-226 LTYAMSNIPA
+226 LTYTMKNIPA
-236 FVEEDFMTSPKNF
+236 FVEEDYMTSPTNF

-259 IFYPSTGVKKTFSK
+259 IFYPSTGSKKTFSK
-273 TWKDVDTELMN
+273 TWKDVDTDLMN
-284 EKTFGG
+284 EKAFGG
-290 QLKKTDLFKTTL
+290 QLKKTDLFKANLATIV
-302 STLLSPDDSKLVKA
+302 SPTDTKLEKA
-316 NKIYD
+316 KKIYN
-321 YIKKQI
+321 YINKQI
-327 KWNNYVGKYSEN
+327 KWNNYLGKYAES

-352 GDINLSLITALQAA
+352 GDINLALVTALLAA
-366 DLDAYPIILSTRRN
+366 DLEAYPIILSTRRN
-380 GNPNS
+380 GTPNA

-400 DIDGVKY
+400 DVDGVKY

-412 NSYLPFGSLPLQCLN
+412 NSYLPFGELPLQCLN

-443 LASEEISEQYYTL
+443 LTVEESSDVSYVLEGALDEQSK
-456 TGVLDDQGQIKGT
+456 IKGKLT
-469 LIISSQGNKAL
+469 ISSRGNKAF

-504 NISFT
+504 NVTLTKSSIQ
-509 NAKIEHLNELDQV
+509 NLEEIDQLLIEEFDVIVDVTKQMGQ
-522 LNETYDITLDVNKQQ
+522 DIL
-537 ENNILSLAPN
+537 LLAPN

-557 KIQDRTYPVDMGF
+557 KAQERTYPVDMGF
-570 KSKLQYNIQLE
+570 KSKTLYSVKLTIPDHYE
-581 IPEQYEVT
+581 IAE
-589 DKPQN
+589 KPQN
-594 VSLALPESAARYKYI
+594 ASLALPESTAKYRYV
-609 TQLTGTKLEVM
+609 TQVNGNQLEILQ
-620 GSLSFNKPIFTVD
+620 SLAFNKPIFSVD

-643 RIIQQQKLDIRLTT
+643 RIIQQQKLDIKLIG

>member
-1 MRHFLTLF
+1 MRHLLTLY
-9 LIFYFC
+9 LIFCFC
-15 PNIFGQNFDFGR
+15 PIIFGQNFEFGR
-27 VNVSD
+27 VSISD
-32 FSTTALD
+32 FSSVPLD
-39 SNANAIVL
+39 TNANAVVL
-47 KEFGQSSVFVDDYDH
+47 NEFGQSSVFVDDYDH

-82 KKANFEIPSYKRGSY
+82 IKANFEIPAFKRGSY
-97 IRDHLDELKAVTYN
+97 IRDHLDELKAITYN
-111 MENGQINRTELES
+111 LENGQIERTELDK
-124 KKVFKENYST
+124 KKVYRENHSA
-134 YLDLNKFTLP
+134 YLELNKFTLP

-168 WEFQDDIPKLQS
+168 WEFQDDIPKIKS

-187 ASFTYNVVLRGPYRL
+187 ASFSYNVVLRGPYKL
-202 DDQKKGEV
+202 KNQKGEV
-210 LKEYLFL
+210 LKEYILL
-217 DGVRMDCSK
+217 DGLRMDCSK
-226 LTYAMSNIPA
+226 LTYDMTDIPA
-236 FVEEDFMTSPKNF
+236 FVEEDYMTSPKNF

-273 TWKDVDTELMN
+273 TWKDVDIELMN

-290 QLKKTDLFKTTL
+290 QLKKTELFKSNL
-302 STLLSPDDSKLVKA
+302 STILSPTDSKMVKA
-316 NKIYD
+316 TKIYN

-327 KWNNYVGKYSEN
+327 KWNNYLGKYAEN

-352 GDINLSLITALQAA
+352 ADINLALVTALQAA
-366 DLDAYPIILSTRRN
+366 NLDAFPIILSTRRN
-380 GNPNS
+380 GHPNS

-400 DIDGVKY
+400 DIDGKKY

-412 NSYLPFGSLPLQCLN
+412 NIFLPFGSLPLQCLN
-427 ERGRIIYSKKS
+427 ERGRIIYSKKH

-443 LASEEISEQYYTL
+443 LHSDEPSEQYYTL
-456 TGVLDDQGQIKGT
+456 HGVLDDQGRIKAT
-469 LIISSQGNKAL
+469 FTISSQGNKAL

-504 NISFT
+504 NVTLSK
-509 NAKIEHLNELDQV
+509 AKVQNLDDVDQMLYEEFEVVIEVSKQ
-522 LNETYDITLDVNKQQ
+522 NETNTL
-537 ENNILSLAPN
+537 LLLPN

-570 KSKLQYNIQLE
+570 KSKVQYTIQLE
-581 IPEQYEVT
+581 IPEQYELEE
-589 DKPQN
+589 KPQN
-594 VSLALPESAARYKYI
+594 ISLALPETVARYKYI
-609 TQLTGTKLEVM
+609 TQLSGRNLEILNT
-620 GSLSFNKPIFTVD
+620 LSFNKPTFSVD

-643 RIIQQQKLDIRLTT
+643 RIIQQQKFDLRLN
-657 KK
+657 KKR

>member
-1 MRHFLTLF
+1 MRQFLTLF
-9 LIFYFC
+9 LIFSIYT
-15 PNIFGQNFDFGR
+15 NSIAQTFDFGK
-27 VNVSD
+27 VSISD
-32 FSTTALD
+32 FSKTDLD

-47 KEFGQSSVFVDDYDH
+47 NEFGRSSVFVDDYDN
-62 RIKLM
+62 RIKLQ

-97 IRDHLDELKAVTYN
+97 IRDYFDELKAVTYN
-111 MENGQINRTELES
+111 LENGRIEKTELEN
-124 KKVFKENYST
+124 KKVFRENYSA

-168 WEFQDDIPKLQS
+168 WEFQDDIPKIQS

-187 ASFTYNVVLRGPYRL
+187 ASFAYNVVLRGPYKL
-202 DDQKKGEV
+202 ADQKAEA
-210 LKEYLFL
+210 LKEYIFL
-217 DGVRMDCSK
+217 DGLRMDCSK
-226 LTYAMSNIPA
+226 LTYTMKNILA
-236 FVEEDFMTSPKNF
+236 FVEEDYMTSPTNF

-259 IFYPSTGVKKTFSK
+259 IFYPSTGSKKTFSK
-273 TWKDVDTELMN
+273 TWKDVDTDLMN
-284 EKTFGG
+284 EKAFGG
-290 QLKKTDLFKTTL
+290 QLKKTDLFKANLATIV
-302 STLLSPDDSKLVKA
+302 SPTDTKLEKA
-316 NKIYD
+316 KKIYN
-321 YIKKQI
+321 YINKQI
-327 KWNNYVGKYSEN
+327 KWNNYLGKYAES

-352 GDINLSLITALQAA
+352 GDINLALVTALLAA
-366 DLDAYPIILSTRRN
+366 DLEAYPIILSTRRN
-380 GNPNS
+380 GTPNA

-400 DIDGVKY
+400 DVDGVKY

-412 NSYLPFGSLPLQCLN
+412 NSYLPFGELPLQCLN

-443 LASEEISEQYYTL
+443 LTVEESSDVSYVLEGALDEQAK
-456 TGVLDDQGQIKGT
+456 IKGKLT
-469 LIISSQGNKAL
+469 ISSRGNKAF

-504 NISFT
+504 NVTLTKSSIQ
-509 NAKIEHLNELDQV
+509 NLEEIDQILIEEF
-522 LNETYDITLDVNKQQ
+522 DVIVDVTKQMGQ
-537 ENNILSLAPN
+537 NILLLAPN

-557 KIQDRTYPVDMGF
+557 KAQERTYPVDMGF
-570 KSKLQYNIQLE
+570 KSKTLYSVKLTIPDHYE
-581 IPEQYEVT
+581 IAE
-589 DKPQN
+589 KPQN
-594 VSLALPESAARYKYI
+594 ASLALPESTAKYRYV
-609 TQLTGTKLEVM
+609 TQVNGNQLEILQ
-620 GSLSFNKPIFTVD
+620 SLAFNKPIFSVD

-643 RIIQQQKLDIRLTT
+643 RIIQQQKLDIKLIG

>member
-1 MRHFLTLF
+1 MRQFLTLF
-9 LIFYFC
+9 LIFSIYT
-15 PNIFGQNFDFGR
+15 NSIAQTFDFGK
-27 VNVSD
+27 VSISD
-32 FSTTALD
+32 FSRTDLD

-47 KEFGQSSVFVDDYDH
+47 NEFGRSSVFVDDYDN
-62 RIKLM
+62 RVKLQ
-67 HEYHVLIRI
+67 HEYHVIIRI

-97 IRDHLDELKAVTYN
+97 VRDYFDELKAVTYN
-111 MENGQINRTELES
+111 LENGRIEKTELEN
-124 KKVFKENYST
+124 KKVFKENYSA

-168 WEFQDDIPKLQS
+168 WEFQDDIPKIQS

-187 ASFTYNVVLRGPYRL
+187 ASFAYNVVLRGPYKL
-202 DDQKKGEV
+202 SDQKAEA
-210 LKEYLFL
+210 LKEFIFL
-217 DGVRMDCSK
+217 DGLRMDCSK
-226 LTYAMSNIPA
+226 LTYTMKNIPA
-236 FVEEDFMTSPKNF
+236 FMEEDYMTSPTNF

-259 IFYPSTGVKKTFSK
+259 IFYPSTGSKKTFSK
-273 TWKDVDTELMN
+273 TWKDVDTDLMN

-290 QLKKTDLFKTTL
+290 QLKKTDLFKANLATI
-302 STLLSPDDSKLVKA
+302 LSPTDTKLEKA
-316 NKIYD
+316 KKIYN
-321 YIKKQI
+321 YINKQI
-327 KWNNYVGKYSEN
+327 KWNNYLGKYAET

-352 GDINLSLITALQAA
+352 GDINLALVTALLAA
-366 DLDAYPIILSTRRN
+366 DLEAYPIILSTRRN
-380 GNPNS
+380 GTPNG

-412 NSYLPFGSLPLQCLN
+412 NLYLPFGQLPLQCLN

-443 LASEEISEQYYTL
+443 LTAQESSDVNYILEGSL
-456 TGVLDDQGQIKGT
+456 NDQFKIKGKLT
-469 LIISSQGNKAL
+469 ISSSGNKAL

-504 NISFT
+504 NITLTKSSIQ
-509 NAKIEHLNELDQV
+509 NLEDIDQLLIEEFDV
-522 LNETYDITLDVNKQQ
+522 ILDVSKQMEQ
-537 ENNILSLAPN
+537 DILVLAPN
-547 VIDRISYNPF
+547 IIDRISYNPF
-557 KIQDRTYPVDMGF
+557 KAQERTYPVDMGF
-570 KSKLQYNIQLE
+570 KSKTLYSVKLTIPDHYE
-581 IPEQYEVT
+581 IAE
-589 DKPQN
+589 KPQN
-594 VSLALPESAARYKYI
+594 ASLALPESTAKYRYV
-609 TQLTGTKLEVM
+609 TQVNGNQLEILQ
-620 GSLSFNKPIFTVD
+620 SLAFNKPIFSVD

-643 RIIQQQKLDIRLTT
+643 RIIQQQKLDIKLIG

>member
-1 MRHFLTLF
+1 MRQFLTLF
-9 LIFYFC
+9 LIFSIYT
-15 PNIFGQNFDFGR
+15 NSIAQTFDFGK
-27 VNVSD
+27 VSISD
-32 FSTTALD
+32 FSKTDLD

-47 KEFGQSSVFVDDYDH
+47 NEFGRSSVFVDDYDN
-62 RIKLM
+62 RIKLQ

-97 IRDHLDELKAVTYN
+97 IRDYFDELKAVTYN
-111 MENGQINRTELES
+111 LENGRIEKTELEN
-124 KKVFKENYST
+124 KKVFRENYSA

-168 WEFQDDIPKLQS
+168 WEFQDDIPKIQS

-187 ASFTYNVVLRGPYRL
+187 ASFAYNVVLRGPYKL
-202 DDQKKGEV
+202 TDQKAEA
-210 LKEYLFL
+210 LKEYIFL
-217 DGVRMDCSK
+217 DGLRMDCSK
-226 LTYAMSNIPA
+226 LTYTMKNIPA
-236 FVEEDFMTSPKNF
+236 FVEEDYMTSPTNF

-259 IFYPSTGVKKTFSK
+259 IFYPSTGSKKTFSK
-273 TWKDVDTELMN
+273 TWKDVDTDLMN
-284 EKTFGG
+284 EKAFGG
-290 QLKKTDLFKTTL
+290 QLKKTDLFKANLATIV
-302 STLLSPDDSKLVKA
+302 SPTDTKLEKA
-316 NKIYD
+316 KKIYN
-321 YIKKQI
+321 YINKQI
-327 KWNNYVGKYSEN
+327 KWNNYLGKYAES

-352 GDINLSLITALQAA
+352 GDINLALVTALLAA
-366 DLDAYPIILSTRRN
+366 DLEAYPIILSTRRN
-380 GNPNS
+380 GTPNA

-400 DIDGVKY
+400 DVDGVKY

-412 NSYLPFGSLPLQCLN
+412 NSYLPFGELPLQCLN

-443 LASEEISEQYYTL
+443 LTVEESSDVSYVLE
-456 TGVLDDQGQIKGT
+456 GALDDQSKIKGKLT
-469 LIISSQGNKAL
+469 ISSRGNKAF

-504 NISFT
+504 NVTLTKSSIQ
-509 NAKIEHLNELDQV
+509 NLEEIDQILIEEFDVIVDVTKQMGQ
-522 LNETYDITLDVNKQQ
+522 DIL
-537 ENNILSLAPN
+537 LLAPN

-557 KIQDRTYPVDMGF
+557 KAQERTYPVDMGF
-570 KSKLQYNIQLE
+570 KSKTLYSVKLTIPDHYE
-581 IPEQYEVT
+581 IAE
-589 DKPQN
+589 KPQN
-594 VSLALPESAARYKYI
+594 ASLALPESTAKYRYV
-609 TQLTGTKLEVM
+609 TQVNGNQLEILQ
-620 GSLSFNKPIFTVD
+620 SLAFNKPIFSVD

-643 RIIQQQKLDIRLTT
+643 RIIQQQKLDIKLIG

>member
-1 MRHFLTLF
+1 MRQFLTLF
-9 LIFYFC
+9 LIFSIYT
-15 PNIFGQNFDFGR
+15 NSIAQTFDFGK
-27 VNVSD
+27 VSISD
-32 FSTTALD
+32 FSKTDLD

-47 KEFGQSSVFVDDYDH
+47 NEFGRSSVFVDDYDN
-62 RIKLM
+62 RIKLQ

-97 IRDHLDELKAVTYN
+97 IRDYFDELKAVTYN
-111 MENGQINRTELES
+111 LENGRIEKTELEN
-124 KKVFKENYST
+124 KKVFRENYSA

-168 WEFQDDIPKLQS
+168 WEFQDDIPKIQS

-187 ASFTYNVVLRGPYRL
+187 ASFAYNVVLRGPYKL
-202 DDQKKGEV
+202 TDQKAEA
-210 LKEYLFL
+210 LKEYIFL
-217 DGVRMDCSK
+217 DGLRMDCSK
-226 LTYAMSNIPA
+226 LTYTMKNIPA
-236 FVEEDFMTSPKNF
+236 FVEEDYMTSPTNF

-259 IFYPSTGVKKTFSK
+259 IFYPSTGSKKTFSK
-273 TWKDVDTELMN
+273 TWKDVDTDLMN
-284 EKTFGG
+284 EKAFGG
-290 QLKKTDLFKTTL
+290 QLKKTDLFKANLATIV
-302 STLLSPDDSKLVKA
+302 SPTDTKLEKA
-316 NKIYD
+316 KKIYN
-321 YIKKQI
+321 YINKQI
-327 KWNNYVGKYSEN
+327 KWNNYLGKYAES

-352 GDINLSLITALQAA
+352 GDINLALVTALLAA
-366 DLDAYPIILSTRRN
+366 DLEAYPIILSTRRN
-380 GNPNS
+380 GTPNA

-400 DIDGVKY
+400 DVDGVKY

-412 NSYLPFGSLPLQCLN
+412 NSYLPFGELPLQCLN

-443 LASEEISEQYYTL
+443 LTVEESSDVSYVLEGALDEQAK
-456 TGVLDDQGQIKGT
+456 IKGKLT
-469 LIISSQGNKAL
+469 ISSRGNKAF

-504 NISFT
+504 NVTLTKSSIQ
-509 NAKIEHLNELDQV
+509 NLEEIDQILIEEF
-522 LNETYDITLDVNKQQ
+522 DVIVDVTKQMGQ
-537 ENNILSLAPN
+537 NILLLAPN

-557 KIQDRTYPVDMGF
+557 KAQERTYPVDMGF
-570 KSKLQYNIQLE
+570 KSKTLYSVKLTIPDHYE
-581 IPEQYEVT
+581 IAE
-589 DKPQN
+589 KPQN
-594 VSLALPESAARYKYI
+594 ASLALPESTAKYRYV
-609 TQLTGTKLEVM
+609 TQVNGNQLEILQ
-620 GSLSFNKPIFTVD
+620 SLAFNKPIFSVD

-643 RIIQQQKLDIRLTT
+643 RIIQQQKLDIKLIG

>member
-1 MRHFLTLF
+1 MRQFLTLF
-9 LIFYFC
+9 LIFSIYT
-15 PNIFGQNFDFGR
+15 NSIAQTFDFGK
-27 VNVSD
+27 VSISD
-32 FSTTALD
+32 FSKTDLD

-47 KEFGQSSVFVDDYDH
+47 NEFGRSSVFVDDYDN
-62 RIKLM
+62 RVKLQ
-67 HEYHVLIRI
+67 HEYHVIIRI

-97 IRDHLDELKAVTYN
+97 IRDYFDELKAVMYN
-111 MENGQINRTELES
+111 LENGRIEKTELEN
-124 KKVFKENYST
+124 KKVFKENYSA

-168 WEFQDDIPKLQS
+168 WEFQDDIPKIQS

-187 ASFTYNVVLRGPYRL
+187 ASFAYNVVLRGPYKL
-202 DDQKKGEV
+202 TDQKAEA
-210 LKEYLFL
+210 LKEFIFL
-217 DGVRMDCSK
+217 DGLRMDCSK
-226 LTYAMSNIPA
+226 LTYTMKNIPA
-236 FVEEDFMTSPKNF
+236 FMEEDYMTSPTNF

-259 IFYPSTGVKKTFSK
+259 IFYPSTGSKKTFSK
-273 TWKDVDTELMN
+273 TWKDVDTDLMN

-290 QLKKTDLFKTTL
+290 QLKKTDLFKANLATN
-302 STLLSPDDSKLVKA
+302 LSPTDTKLEKA
-316 NKIYD
+316 KKIYN
-321 YIKKQI
+321 YINKQI
-327 KWNNYVGKYSEN
+327 KWNNYLGKYAET

-352 GDINLSLITALQAA
+352 GDINLALVTALLAA
-366 DLDAYPIILSTRRN
+366 DLEAYPIILSTRRN
-380 GNPNS
+380 GTPNG

-412 NSYLPFGSLPLQCLN
+412 NLYLPFGQLPLQCLN

-443 LASEEISEQYYTL
+443 LTAQESSDVNYILEGAL
-456 TGVLDDQGQIKGT
+456 NDQFKIKGKLT
-469 LIISSQGNKAL
+469 ISSSGNKAL

-504 NISFT
+504 NITLTKSSIQ
-509 NAKIEHLNELDQV
+509 NLEDIDQLLIEEFDV
-522 LNETYDITLDVNKQQ
+522 ILDVSKQMEQ
-537 ENNILSLAPN
+537 DILVLAPN
-547 VIDRISYNPF
+547 IIDRISYNPF
-557 KIQDRTYPVDMGF
+557 KAQERTYPVDMGF
-570 KSKLQYNIQLE
+570 KSKTLYSVKLTIPDHYE
-581 IPEQYEVT
+581 IAE
-589 DKPQN
+589 KPQN
-594 VSLALPESAARYKYI
+594 AALALPESTAKYRYV
-609 TQLTGTKLEVM
+609 TQVNGNQLEILQ
-620 GSLSFNKPIFTVD
+620 SLAFNKPIFSVD

-643 RIIQQQKLDIRLTT
+643 RIIQQQKLDIKLIG